1 MNKFVELGKI
11 DQLEDG
17 AMKEVIAHGIE
28 ILLARVGKS
37 YYAANNRCPHMKGK
51 LSQGKLEGTVVTC
64 PLHGS
69 KFDLRTDQ
77 VIRWLKGSGLALMIG
92 KVLKPPRQIA
102 TYNVQV
108 EDDKILIEI

>member
-1 MNKFVELGKI
+1 MINLVEVGKASE
-11 DQLEDG
+11 LEDG
-17 AMKEVIAHGIE
+17 AMKKVLARGHE
-28 ILLARVGKS
+28 ILLARVGDS
-37 YYAANNRCPHMKGK
+37 YYAADNLCSHMKGK
-51 LSQGKLEGTVVTC
+51 LSQGDLEGFVVTC

-69 KFDLRTDQ
+69 QFDLRTGH
-77 VIRWLKGSGLALMIG
+77 VVRWLQGSGLASMIG